1 MDRPAPD
8 WKSLYPFQSH
18 WLNRSGLR
26 LHYLDEGSGPP
37 VLMLHGNPTWSFYY
51 RELVRA
57 LAPTHRCI
65 VPDHIGCGLSDK
77 PPAGRY
83 PYTLDARVADVEA
96 LLDHLDIRDNLTLV
110 LHDWGGMIGG
120 TVAVRRPERISRM
133 VILNTA
139 AFLLPTGKPLPMRLR
154 VLRDGGPLAKLMVQG
169 MNLFAAPA
177 VRMASAKGLPRDVAA
192 GLLAPYDSW
201 ANRIATLRFVQ
212 DIPLA
217 PGDPSYNT
225 ALHTQENLDRLAD
238 KPMLICWGM
247 KDFVFD
253 SNFLAEW
260 RRRFPQATVHTF
272 PDAGHYVLE
281 DARDEVIERVRAFL
295 PDARAHTTPSDARR
309 ARAAPESVS

>member
-1 MDRPAPD
+1 MASPSPT
-8 WKSLYPFQSH
+8 WKSLYPFESH
-18 WLNRSGLR
+18 WLDRGGLR
-26 LHYLDEGSGPP
+26 LHYLDEGAGPP

-51 RELVRA
+51 RVLVRA

-77 PPAGRY
+77 PSAGRY

-96 LLDHLDIRDNLTLV
+96 LLDHLDIQRYLTLV

-120 TVAVRRPERISRM
+120 TVAVRRPERITRL

-139 AFLLPTGKPLPMRLR
+139 AFLLPPGKPLPMRLR
-154 VLRDGGPLAKLMVQG
+154 ILRDGGPLAKLMVQG
-169 MNLFAAPA
+169 MNLFAGPA
-177 VRMASAKGLPRDVAA
+177 ARMASAKGLPRDVAA

-201 ANRIATLRFVQ
+201 DHRIATLRFVQ
-212 DIPLA
+212 DIPLD

-253 SNFLAEW
+253 ADFLAEW
-260 RRRFPQATVHTF
+260 RRRFPRATVHTF

-281 DARDEVIERVRAFL
+281 DARDAVTERVRTFL
-295 PDARAHTTPSDARR
+295 DDAAAPNGAAPDA
-309 ARAAPESVS
+309 